1 MYKEETKSSNLAKQ
15 LSAYDFAF
23 VDTCSLME
31 DSFPVFMDTLVTS
44 KEYWREG
51 FSVIVIAECVE
62 ELKKHA
68 KSKDKEAQEARIEA
82 KRALK
87 ILRHEKWHNRTLEIR
102 KAPYSGNS
110 TGFADEALYAEI
122 SSLRV
127 QNKILVITQDKK
139 LAYDLRSLN
148 TLGSIHGRYLK
159 VCRINKDGD
168 LEENLGEP
176 SESNRSCHHRE
187 NVRPSVSND
196 HTKISNHN
204 DRHSDSFK
212 IGQSAKDGN
221 DHHCHEDRHERY
233 SHEDRHDSCDRPLE
247 SQNPISQAD
256 FRLCSALPN
265 PKYPKEK
272 KIADINAQLTALA
285 VLKPEELNKLS
296 LAYTIDQLK
305 AELTKLGG
313 KFEPAKPI
321 SGRPISAPKT
331 VSPAKVEDLKPESS
345 MPRPLI
351 SSPVKEAGK
360 PHSWF
365 EFGRTPADA
374 IKACGTHEGLMFRD
388 PSIPFFKGVHGPV
401 DLTTDDLTRMSKS
414 VGTLSTGESKELPI
428 GGLIVHVEK
437 TERDYKAYMIKPSQ
451 PAKVVAAPK
460 VESTKSVAVAK
471 GAGEEAPKAV
481 ISKPKAKL
489 SVRRGRPKK
498 PAEEGPTVSETNI
511 AAPFGA
517 TLIVG
522 VPNDD
527 TKAYIERKSRR
538 EDGQTL
544 GIVRRDGS
552 KGVDRVEPAK
562 TSAHVGRKPKTG
574 SPVNKR
580 MPVAKK
586 PVKPKAEPKVPRK
599 TPVKTAKAKPTSLS
613 EALTADKALSA
624 NINNPNY
631 PIDNKV
637 KDLKA
642 QKARI
647 RGLSEA
653 ERKKLLV
660 SLAKISAKLV
670 ELGKK

>member
-1 MYKEETKSSNLAKQ
+1 MYKEESKSSNLAKQ

-31 DSFPVFMDTLVTS
+31 DSFPVFMDTLVAS

-87 ILRHEKWHNRTLEIR
+87 ILRHERWHDRTLEIR
-102 KAPYSGNS
+102 KAPYSENS

-176 SESNRSCHHRE
+176 GESNRSCHHRE

-196 HTKISNHN
+196 HTRISNRS
-204 DRHSDSFK
+204 DRHSGSFRA
-212 IGQSAKDGN
+212 GRSFKDGN
-221 DHHCHEDRHERY
+221 DHRYREER
-233 SHEDRHDSCDRPLE
+233 RDSFERPME
-247 SQNPISQAD
+247 AQSPIAQAD

-285 VLKPEELNKLS
+285 SLKPEELSKLS

-305 AELTKLGG
+305 AELSKLGG
-313 KFEPAKPI
+313 KFEAVKPVSEKPA
-321 SGRPISAPKT
+321 SAPKA
-331 VSPAKVEDLKPESS
+331 VPLVKAEASKPEPS
-345 MPRPLI
+345 MTRPLV
-351 SSPVKEAGK
+351 SSPIKEAGK

-401 DLTTDDLTRMSKS
+401 DLTTDDLARVSKD

-428 GGLIVHVEK
+428 GGLLVHVEK
-437 TERDYKAYMIKPSQ
+437 TERDYKAYMIKPNQ
-451 PAKVVAAPK
+451 PAKAVVAPK
-460 VESTKSVAVAK
+460 AEPTKGVA
-471 GAGEEAPKAV
+471 EEAPKAV
-481 ISKPKAKL
+481 ASKPEAKPL
-489 SVRRGRPKK
+489 ARRGRPKK
-498 PAEEGPTVSETNI
+498 AVEREAPVLETNI
-511 AAPFGA
+511 AAPSGA

-552 KGVDRVEPAK
+552 KGADRVEPAK
-562 TSAHVGRKPKTG
+562 TSARAGRKPKTG
-574 SPVNKR
+574 SPVSKR
-580 MPVAKK
+580 KPVAKK
-586 PVKPKAEPKVPRK
+586 PASKPKAGTKAPRK
-599 TPVKTAKAKPTSLS
+599 APAKTAKAKSTSLS
-613 EALTADKALSA
+613 EALAADKVLSA

-631 PIDNKV
+631 PVDNKI

-660 SLAKISAKLV
+660 SSPKITAKLV